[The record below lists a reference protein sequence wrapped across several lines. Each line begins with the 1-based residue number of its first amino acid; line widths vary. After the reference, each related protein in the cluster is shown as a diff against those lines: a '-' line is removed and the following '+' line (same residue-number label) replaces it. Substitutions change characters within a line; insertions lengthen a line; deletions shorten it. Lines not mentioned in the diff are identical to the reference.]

1 MFPIAYTLGTEF
13 KQAKRLPLDPVLH
26 WDQW

>member
-13 KQAKRLPLDPVLH
+13 KLAQRLPLDPVLH